1 MVVGE
6 EGKSLCRLVAAILN
20 LNLLWRP
27 YPRSMTCGAHCEDA
41 DGSEPSDG
49 HPTDG
54 FVFFFFS
61 VLLGCRETGGTGY
74 VSRQHILCIHMHTGP
89 HVYTHAY

>member
-74 VSRQHILCIHMHTGP
+74 VSRQHILCIQALTCTHVHTN
-89 HVYTHAY
+89 

>member
-1 MVVGE
+1 MKRRRKPLMVVGE
-6 EGKSLCRLVAAILN
+6 EGKSLCRLVVAILN

-54 FVFFFFS
+54 FVFFFFFLFCLA
-61 VLLGCRETGGTGY
+61 VGRLEGQVMYLGNI
-74 VSRQHILCIHMHTGP
+74 S
-89 HVYTHAY
+89 